1 MNSTGI
7 FKLLG
12 DSDKYPGFLQT
23 YLTSTEQWE
32 EDIASRCAKL
42 GAKPFG
48 PDYTPVPLEFAN
60 RRKKRKAVGDFSFRL
75 APFLILSETA
85 RNALNEFLSPVG
97 EFLEVDAPVEGFIGY
112 RVLLHICDC
121 VNLEKSDYS
130 RYDNGNIL
138 VRKPVL
144 YEEKVANAHIFSL
157 PEAPTSVFVSQKFK
171 DAVESAKLTGFDFTT
186 EVPLTSIV
194 GSP

>member
-1 MNSTGI
+1 MNSTRI

-12 DSDKYPGFLQT
+12 DSDKYPGFLET
-23 YLTSTEQWE
+23 DLSTTEQWKGT
-32 EDIASRCAKL
+32 IGLRCAKL

-48 PDYTPVPLEFAN
+48 PDYTPVLLEFAN
-60 RRKKRKAVGDFSFRL
+60 KRKKKKAVGDLSFRM

-85 RNALNEFLSPVG
+85 RNSLNEFLSPVG

-112 RVLLHICDC
+112 RVLLEIRDC

-144 YEEKVANAHIFSL
+144 YEEKVANTDIFSL

-186 EVPLTSIV
+186 EVPLTGII
-194 GSP
+194 GSL